1 MNVKKSGGINITMVL
16 LIVFVV
22 LKLTKNINWDW
33 YWVLSPIL
41 IPLTIVVVAG
51 VLLGIVN
58 LILIGLGIQKIENF
72 FEKNE
77 NDDERK

>member
-33 YWVLSPIL
+33 YWVFSPIL

>member
-22 LKLTKNINWDW
+22 LKLTKNIDWNWL
-33 YWVLSPIL
+33 WVLSPIL

>member
-22 LKLTKNINWDW
+22 LKLTKNIDWNWL
-33 YWVLSPIL
+33 WVFSPIL

>member
-1 MNVKKSGGINITMVL
+1 MKVKKSGGVNITMVL

-33 YWVLSPIL
+33 YWVFSPIL

>member
-33 YWVLSPIL
+33 YWVFSPIL

-51 VLLGIVN
+51 LLLGIVN